1 MVVRSSEDGVER
13 LDLTK
18 IVWRESL
25 VSERSLVHTSSEQ
38 SRRVVATREHSP
50 RIVSCSGGWSQC
62 M

>member
-38 SRRVVATREHSP
+38 SRRVVATRKHSL
-50 RIVSCSGGWSQC
+50 
-62 M
+62 